1 MCSLYKSE
9 LGTKGKFLLFCL
21 LMIDMATYS
30 LANFDI
36 LPQANLKEK
45 TRSTYKQGLG
55 RHSIPCT
62 PWRGLTL
69 KKNWWKKFILFIY
82 YYTPILQG
90 NNELYIK
97 HTFCNYLPISVP
109 NMLSKQIE
117 PWKVCNMMITMG
129 IIYKL
134 TLQIGLHKL

>member
-9 LGTKGKFLLFCL
+9 LETKGKFLLFCL

-30 LANFDI
+30 LATFDI
-36 LPQANLKEK
+36 LPQAKPKEK

-62 PWRGLTL
+62 PWCGLTL
-69 KKNWWKKFILFIY
+69 KKLVEKFIWFIY

-90 NNELYIK
+90 KNELYIK
-97 HTFCNYLPISVP
+97 HTFCNHLPISVP